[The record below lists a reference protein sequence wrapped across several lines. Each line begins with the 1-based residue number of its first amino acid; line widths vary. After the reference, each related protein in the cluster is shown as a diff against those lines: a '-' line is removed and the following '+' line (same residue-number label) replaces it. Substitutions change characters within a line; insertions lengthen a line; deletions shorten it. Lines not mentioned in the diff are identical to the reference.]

1 MRFLGL
7 RVAECGQ
14 KGLCL
19 PSQAG
24 PKAQYA
30 AHALACWEDLWRR
43 LLHQAL
49 TARDVASKDAACD
62 SHR

>member
-7 RVAECGQ
+7 RVAECGH
-14 KGLCL
+14 KEVCL

-43 LLHQAL
+43 SLPQAL
-49 TARDVASKDAACD
+49 TAHDVASKRC
-62 SHR
+62 SP